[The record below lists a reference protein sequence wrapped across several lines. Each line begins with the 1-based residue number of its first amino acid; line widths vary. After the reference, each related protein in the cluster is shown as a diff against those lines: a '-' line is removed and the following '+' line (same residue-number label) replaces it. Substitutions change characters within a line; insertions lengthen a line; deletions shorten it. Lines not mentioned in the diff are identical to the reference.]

1 MTDLGFIAATGG
13 EVLCFL
19 LGVGFVVYVV
29 GASLFDNSKPAQGRS
44 SYSPPQAPP
53 SLPPVIVPDFTVRG
67 QLKSI
72 GEGGEK
78 IDCIEVMVRGRVPV
92 SYPQDLGVL
101 VTLEDVTD
109 GKPSPVFC
117 PVGSLSDPLTH
128 HFRHYRSLGR
138 INPGVYLS
146 DWCPI
151 GVVPLVFA
159 VTPHSGARRLRIRCR
174 CIPATFEKLPL
185 TDERVNYGVVCEAQ
199 TFYAASFPTT
209 GYLELADKRREGM
222 VATVELAL
230 ACACADGTVD
240 QRELR
245 VVHRWMTACLTERNE
260 DPAAELAKL
269 KAGLNDAMKTG
280 VRGGADIGAI
290 TSRIRKLSLPAV
302 SQAALSLCVEVIAAD
317 GELHPEELKSVRS
330 IASGLGL
337 DYDQLQSLLDK
348 QFVKS
353 AVSSAQ
359 ENLEAI
365 VGIDPSWD
373 KERIRKHL
381 ANQFMKWNSRAPSA
395 KTVEDQGRIRMML
408 DAIAKLKKKY
418 S

>member
-1 MTDLGFIAATGG
+1 MTSSFLAATGG

-19 LGVGFVVYVV
+19 FGIGFVVFVV
-29 GASLFDNSKPAQGRS
+29 GSNLFDNSKSGQGGA

-53 SLPPVIVPDFTVRG
+53 RLPPVVVPDFTVRA

-72 GEGGEK
+72 GEGAEK
-78 IDCIEVMVRGRVPV
+78 VECIEVLIRGRVPV
-92 SYPQDLGVL
+92 SYPQDIGVL
-101 VTLEDVTD
+101 VTLEDVSD

-128 HFRHYRSLGR
+128 HYRHYRSLGR
-138 INPGVYLS
+138 ISPGLYLL

-151 GVVPLVFA
+151 GVIPLVFS
-159 VTPHSGARRLRIRCR
+159 VTPCSGTRRLSIRCR
-174 CIPATFEKLPL
+174 CIPSAFEKLPL
-185 TDERVNYGVVCEAQ
+185 SDHRIVHGVVCEAR
-199 TFYAASFPTT
+199 TLCSANFPTT
-209 GYLELADKRREGM
+209 GYLEVADKRRDGM

-230 ACACADGTVD
+230 ACACADGAVD

-245 VVHRWMTACLTERNE
+245 VIHRWMTACLAERNE
-260 DPAAELAKL
+260 DSPAELAKL
-269 KAGLNDAMKTG
+269 KTGLNEAMKAG
-280 VRGGADIGAI
+280 VRGGGDIGAI
-290 TSRIRKLSLPAV
+290 TSRIGKLSLPAV

-317 GELHPEELKSVRS
+317 GELHPKELESVRG
-330 IASGLGL
+330 IAKGLGL

-348 QFVKS
+348 QFVNS
-353 AVSSAQ
+353 AVTSAQ

-365 VGIDPSWD
+365 VGVDPSWD
-373 KERIRKHL
+373 KDRIRKHL

-395 KTVEDQGRIRMML
+395 KTVEDQSRIRMML
-408 DAIAKLKKKY
+408 EAIAKLKRKY

>member
-1 MTDLGFIAATGG
+1 
-13 EVLCFL
+13 
-19 LGVGFVVYVV
+19 
-29 GASLFDNSKPAQGRS
+29 
-44 SYSPPQAPP
+44 
-53 SLPPVIVPDFTVRG
+53 
-67 QLKSI
+67 
-72 GEGGEK
+72 
-78 IDCIEVMVRGRVPV
+78 
-92 SYPQDLGVL
+92 
-101 VTLEDVTD
+101 
-109 GKPSPVFC
+109 
-117 PVGSLSDPLTH
+117 
-128 HFRHYRSLGR
+128 
-138 INPGVYLS
+138 
-146 DWCPI
+146 
-151 GVVPLVFA
+151 
-159 VTPHSGARRLRIRCR
+159 
-174 CIPATFEKLPL
+174 
-185 TDERVNYGVVCEAQ
+185 
-199 TFYAASFPTT
+199 
-209 GYLELADKRREGM
+209 M

-280 VRGGADIGAI
+280 VRGGADIGTI
-290 TSRIRKLSLPAV
+290 TSRIRKLALPAV

-317 GELHPEELKSVRS
+317 GELHAEELKSVRS

-353 AVSSAQ
+353 AVTSAQ

-381 ANQFMKWNSRAPSA
+381 ANQFMKWNSRAPAA

>member
-1 MTDLGFIAATGG
+1 
-13 EVLCFL
+13 
-19 LGVGFVVYVV
+19 
-29 GASLFDNSKPAQGRS
+29 
-44 SYSPPQAPP
+44 
-53 SLPPVIVPDFTVRG
+53 
-67 QLKSI
+67 
-72 GEGGEK
+72 
-78 IDCIEVMVRGRVPV
+78 
-92 SYPQDLGVL
+92 
-101 VTLEDVTD
+101 
-109 GKPSPVFC
+109 
-117 PVGSLSDPLTH
+117 
-128 HFRHYRSLGR
+128 
-138 INPGVYLS
+138 
-146 DWCPI
+146 
-151 GVVPLVFA
+151 
-159 VTPHSGARRLRIRCR
+159 
-174 CIPATFEKLPL
+174 
-185 TDERVNYGVVCEAQ
+185 
-199 TFYAASFPTT
+199 
-209 GYLELADKRREGM
+209 M

-230 ACACADGTVD
+230 ACARADGTVD

-260 DPAAELAKL
+260 DPVDELAKL
-269 KAGLNDAMKTG
+269 RAGLNEAMKTG
-280 VRGGADIGAI
+280 VRGGADIGTI
-290 TSRIRKLSLPAV
+290 TSRIRKLALPAV

-317 GELHPEELKSVRS
+317 GELHAEELKSVRS

-353 AVSSAQ
+353 AVTSAQ

-381 ANQFMKWNSRAPSA
+381 ANQFMKWNSRAPAA

>member
-1 MTDLGFIAATGG
+1 
-13 EVLCFL
+13 
-19 LGVGFVVYVV
+19 
-29 GASLFDNSKPAQGRS
+29 
-44 SYSPPQAPP
+44 
-53 SLPPVIVPDFTVRG
+53 
-67 QLKSI
+67 
-72 GEGGEK
+72 
-78 IDCIEVMVRGRVPV
+78 
-92 SYPQDLGVL
+92 
-101 VTLEDVTD
+101 
-109 GKPSPVFC
+109 
-117 PVGSLSDPLTH
+117 
-128 HFRHYRSLGR
+128 
-138 INPGVYLS
+138 
-146 DWCPI
+146 
-151 GVVPLVFA
+151 
-159 VTPHSGARRLRIRCR
+159 
-174 CIPATFEKLPL
+174 
-185 TDERVNYGVVCEAQ
+185 
-199 TFYAASFPTT
+199 
-209 GYLELADKRREGM
+209 M

-317 GELHPEELKSVRS
+317 GELHAEELKSVRS

-353 AVSSAQ
+353 AVTSAQ

-381 ANQFMKWNSRAPSA
+381 ANQFMKWNSRAPAA